1 MSLDEIKVGMEQI
14 FGEMKG
20 NAKEYNELM
29 ASMDKDG
36 NGFIDYTEF
45 ITAAINKA
53 TILNKDNLLTAFK
66 LLDTDNSGMITVDE
80 LKATFDAHGDKDD
93 AVWKE
98 IMTEVDKN
106 GDNQISLDEFMDVM
120 TELLKKKA
128 LKN

>member
-1 MSLDEIKVGMEQI
+1 MEQI

-80 LKATFDAHGDKDD
+80 LKAAFDAHGDKDD